1 MQENEEKFAQ
11 ITGGIIKELRQN
23 NPKKYVMFC
32 DESGLPNST
41 LNNIENGLRSA
52 KLYTV
57 AKIIKALGLNFKDF
71 GEILDD
77 KVPQNLLVDDDKLF

>member
-41 LNNIENGLRSA
+41 LNNVERGTRSP
-52 KLYTV
+52 KLYTIARIV
-57 AKIIKALGLNFKDF
+57 KALGISFKEF
-71 GEILDD
+71 GEIMDN
-77 KVPQNLLVDDDKLF
+77 KIPEQLLNYNE